1 MVVLPQKFIQ
11 LNDVAAYKKS
21 FLLSNDVWKL
31 VVKWDHLAK
40 NTVGQQFIRAIDSI
54 SANIAEGFGR
64 YHKKDKQKFYFNARG
79 SAYEALDW
87 LQKAKIRKLLSE
99 EEYKKIYSV
108 LIDLPKE
115 INHLISWTQ
124 NHLSK

>member
-11 LNDVAAYKKS
+11 LKDVAAYKKS

-31 VVKWDHLAK
+31 VATWDHLAK

-87 LQKAKIRKLLSE
+87 LQKAKIRKLLPE
-99 EEYKKIYSV
+99 EEYKEIYSV